1 LFNNYNN
8 QINTN
13 YNNNKM
19 SEQVKI
25 KRTTIE
31 RGVRLATGAAGDDG
45 DLGGVK
51 ALAVAAIK
59 QKRDHEKQVLHQLN
73 DRFAKYIDRV
83 KFLEGQNKK
92 LLAELEELRNRWGE
106 ESRAIRDRYEPEL
119 LEARATIDDTTR
131 EKAIAEIKAK
141 RSEYE
146 ASNLKRQYDD
156 ALGQVQV
163 DKNKMANLQYLL
175 QENQVELDLLRRQM
189 HDAESDIEKYRR
201 EVSRLNED
209 LQRLLS
215 DLDQETLRRVRLENE
230 KQTLEEQ
237 IPFLNAIHEQEMAE
251 LRSLQAGSHIDPAQ
265 FYRHELERAIRDI
278 RSDFEDLNEQQRRE
292 LEEWY
297 KIKTEEITQ
306 QAAKRDALD
315 SLMNSKQES
324 SANLKVALSETQQ
337 DYHHLKQINADLIMR
352 LSQIEEELDQVRRN
366 NGLEI
371 DQRDRDIA
379 ELRAKLQELMNDY
392 DELMNNK
399 TTLEF
404 EINTYRRLLECEE
417 SRGTRVSSSAAAPD
431 VSKFKYTT
439 ITTSTSSTALG
450 QATSS
455 PVTITANVQPVVVT
469 QTQLP
474 PGDFRLSAS
483 EMSSKTTFQRSAKG
497 PVSISECSPDGKVII
512 LENTSRNKDINMT
525 GWVLKRRVDNK
536 EELTYKFP
544 ANLVLKSNKTV
555 RIWARGHGKENQPT
569 DLVNS
574 NVDNW
579 GMGVNVVTIVL
590 NDVGDEKATHLQKTV
605 YAS

>member
-1 LFNNYNN
+1 MAA
-8 QINTN
+8 T
-13 YNNNKM
+13 
-19 SEQVKI
+19 EQVKI

-31 RGVRLATGAAGDDG
+31 RGVRLAHGPGGEEGDYSVAP
-45 DLGGVK
+45 VK

-59 QKRDHEKQVLHQLN
+59 QKRDQEKQVLNQLN

-92 LLAELEELRNRWGE
+92 LLAELEELRQHWGE
-106 ESRAIRDRYEPEL
+106 QSRQIRERYEPEL

-131 EKAIAEIKAK
+131 EKAVSEIRAK

-146 ASNLKRQYDD
+146 VANFKRQYDD
-156 ALGQVQV
+156 ALSLIQQ
-163 DKNKMANLQYLL
+163 DKNKMANLEYLY

-189 HDAESDIEKYRR
+189 HDAESDIEKYKK
-201 EVSRLNED
+201 EVVRLNED

-215 DLDQETLRRVRLENE
+215 DLDQETLKRVKLENE

-251 LRSLQAGSHIDPAQ
+251 LRSMQAGSHIDPAQ

-278 RSDFEDLNEQQRRE
+278 RGDFEDLSEQQKRE

-306 QAAKRDALD
+306 QAAKREALE
-315 SLMNSKQES
+315 SLVVKSES
-324 SANLKVALSETQQ
+324 TANLKSAFTDSQREYN
-337 DYHHLKQINADLIMR
+337 DLKQNNADLIMR
-352 LSQIEEELDQVRRN
+352 LSQLEEELDSVRRN
-366 NGLEI
+366 NSFTL
-371 DQRDRDIA
+371 DQRDRDIG
-379 ELRAKLQELMNDY
+379 EMRARLQELMGDY

-399 TTLEF
+399 ASLEF
-404 EINTYRRLLECEE
+404 EINTYRRLLESEE
-417 SRGTRVSSSAAAPD
+417 TRTTRVANNNINNTY
-431 VSKFKYTT
+431 KQTT
-439 ITTSTSSTALG
+439 TTTTSVSVVP
-450 QATSS
+450 
-455 PVTITANVQPVVVT
+455 PVPVIVQ
-469 QTQLP
+469 QTPQ
-474 PGDFRLSAS
+474 GDFRLSTA

-512 LENTSRNKDINMT
+512 LENTSRNKDITMT
-525 GWVLKRRVDNK
+525 NWLLKRRVDSK

-544 ANLVLKSNKTV
+544 ANLVLKANKMI
-555 RIWARGHGKENQPT
+555 RIWARGHGKENLPT
-569 DLVNS
+569 DLVNKD
-574 NVDNW
+574 VENW
-579 GMGVNVVTIVL
+579 GTGVNVVTIVL

>member
-1 LFNNYNN
+1 
-8 QINTN
+8 
-13 YNNNKM
+13 M
-19 SEQVKI
+19 SSGERVKI

-31 RGVRLATGAAGDDG
+31 RGVKLVHGGDD
-45 DLGGVK
+45 DYSVQPVK

-59 QKRDHEKQVLHQLN
+59 QKRDQEKQVLHQLN

-92 LLAELEELRNRWGE
+92 LLSELEELRQRWGE
-106 ESRAIRDRYEPEL
+106 ESRQVKDRYEPDL
-119 LEARATIDDTTR
+119 LEARATIDDRTR
-131 EKAIAEIKAK
+131 EKAISEIRAK

-146 ASNLKRQYDD
+146 ASNFKRQYDD
-156 ALGQVQV
+156 AVNLIQA
-163 DKNKMANLQYLL
+163 DKNKMANLEYLL

-189 HDAESDIEKYRR
+189 NDAESDIEKYKK
-201 EVSRLNED
+201 EVQRLNED

-215 DLDQETLRRVRLENE
+215 DLDQETLKRVKLENE

-278 RSDFEDLNEQQRRE
+278 RSDFEDLSDQQKRE

-297 KIKTEEITQ
+297 RVKTEEITQ
-306 QAAKRDALD
+306 QVAKRDALD
-315 SLMNSKQES
+315 SLMNTKVES
-324 SANLKVALSETQQ
+324 TANLKSTLNDNQREYV
-337 DYHHLKQINADLIMR
+337 DLKQHNADLIMR
-352 LSQIEEELDQVRRN
+352 LSQLEEELDNVRRN
-366 NGLEI
+366 NGFTL

-379 ELRAKLQELMNDY
+379 DLRGKLQELMGDY

-399 TTLEF
+399 ASLEF
-404 EINTYRRLLECEE
+404 EINTYRRLLESEE
-417 SRGTRVSSSAAAPD
+417 TRSSRLPAEIITT
-431 VSKFKYTT
+431 KYT
-439 ITTSTSSTALG
+439 ARH
-450 QATSS
+450 ATSS
-455 PVTITANVQPVVVT
+455 YQPSNNNQGPVQTVQTTIPS
-469 QTQLP
+469 
-474 PGDFRLSAS
+474 GDFRLSTA

-525 GWVLKRRVDNK
+525 NWVLKRRVDSK
-536 EELTYKFP
+536 EELTFKFP
-544 ANLVLKSNKTV
+544 PNLVLKANKLI
-555 RIWARGHGKENQPT
+555 RIWARGHGKENIPN
-569 DLVNS
+569 DLVNKD
-574 NVDNW
+574 VENW

>member
-1 LFNNYNN
+1 
-8 QINTN
+8 
-13 YNNNKM
+13 M
-19 SEQVKI
+19 SSEQVKI

-31 RGVRLATGAAGDDG
+31 RGVRLAHGPAGEDG
-45 DLGGVK
+45 DYSVAPVK

-59 QKRDHEKQVLHQLN
+59 QKRDQEKQVLNQLN

-92 LLAELEELRNRWGE
+92 LLAELEELRQHWGE
-106 ESRAIRDRYEPEL
+106 QSRQIRERYEPEL

-131 EKAIAEIKAK
+131 EKAVSEIRAK

-146 ASNLKRQYDD
+146 VANFKRQYDD
-156 ALGQVQV
+156 ALNLIQQ
-163 DKNKMANLQYLL
+163 DKNKMANLEYLY

-189 HDAESDIEKYRR
+189 HDAESDIEKYKK
-201 EVSRLNED
+201 EVVRLNED

-215 DLDQETLRRVRLENE
+215 DLDQETLKRVKLENE

-251 LRSLQAGSHIDPAQ
+251 LRSMQAGSHIDPAQ

-278 RSDFEDLNEQQRRE
+278 RGDFEDLSEQQKRE

-306 QAAKRDALD
+306 QAAKREALE
-315 SLMNSKQES
+315 SLVNVKTES
-324 SANLKVALSETQQ
+324 SANLKSAFTDSQREYN
-337 DYHHLKQINADLIMR
+337 DLKQMNQELIMR
-352 LSQIEEELDQVRRN
+352 LSQLEEELDSVRRN
-366 NGLEI
+366 NSFTL
-371 DQRDRDIA
+371 DQRDRDIG
-379 ELRAKLQELMNDY
+379 EMRARLQELMGDY

-399 TTLEF
+399 ASLEF
-404 EINTYRRLLECEE
+404 EINTYRRLLESEE
-417 SRGTRVSSSAAAPD
+417 TRTTRVTGGNLYKQTTTTTTSISSSVAQPAP
-431 VSKFKYTT
+431 VV
-439 ITTSTSSTALG
+439 
-450 QATSS
+450 
-455 PVTITANVQPVVVT
+455 PQPV
-469 QTQLP
+469 Q
-474 PGDFRLSAS
+474 DFRLSTA

-512 LENTSRNKDINMT
+512 LENTSRNKDITMT
-525 GWVLKRRVDNK
+525 NWVLKRRVDSK
-536 EELTYKFP
+536 EEITYKFP
-544 ANLVLKSNKTV
+544 ANLVLKANKMI
-555 RIWARGHGKENQPT
+555 RIWARGHGKENLPT
-569 DLVNS
+569 DLVNKD
-574 NVDNW
+574 VENW

>member
-1 LFNNYNN
+1 
-8 QINTN
+8 
-13 YNNNKM
+13 M
-19 SEQVKI
+19 SDQVKI
-25 KRTTIE
+25 KTTTIE
-31 RGVRLATGAAGDDG
+31 RGVRVAHNSGGGDEYS
-45 DLGGVK
+45 LQPVK

-92 LLAELEELRNRWGE
+92 LLAELEDIRQRWGE
-106 ESRAIRDRYEPEL
+106 ESRAVRDRYEPEL

-131 EKAIAEIKAK
+131 EKAIAEIRAK

-146 ASNLKRQYDD
+146 AANFKRQYDD
-156 ALGQVQV
+156 VVSSIQA
-163 DKNKMANLQYLL
+163 DKNKMASLDYLL
-175 QENQVELDLLRRQM
+175 QENRVELDLLRRQM
-189 HDAESDIEKYRR
+189 NDAESDIDKYKK
-201 EVSRLNED
+201 EIARLSED
-209 LQRLLS
+209 LQRLLA
-215 DLDQETLRRVRLENE
+215 DLDQETLRRVKLENE

-278 RSDFEDLNEQQRRE
+278 RGDFEDLSEQQKRE

-306 QAAKRDALD
+306 QAAKRDAID
-315 SLMNSKQES
+315 SLVNVKVES
-324 SANLKVALSETQQ
+324 SANLKASLGDSQRE
-337 DYHHLKQINADLIMR
+337 YGELKQHNADLIMR
-352 LSQIEEELDQVRRN
+352 LSQLEEELDNVRRN
-366 NGLEI
+366 NGFAL
-371 DQRDRDIA
+371 DQADRDIS
-379 ELRAKLQELMNDY
+379 EMRARLQELMGDY

-399 TTLEF
+399 ASLEF
-404 EINTYRRLLECEE
+404 EINTYRRLLESEE
-417 SRGTRVSSSAAAPD
+417 TRTTRVISSESSSAPIRS
-431 VSKFKYTT
+431 VRREHTP
-439 ITTSTSSTALG
+439 SSSSG
-450 QATSS
+450 VYSS
-455 PVTITANVQPVVVT
+455 PPPPQPQPIPSVVQQP
-469 QTQLP
+469 QQQQQQQSP
-474 PGDFRLSAS
+474 PPADFRLTSA

-512 LENTSRNKDINMT
+512 LENTSRNKDITMT
-525 GWVLKRRVDNK
+525 NWVLKRRVDAK

-544 ANLVLKSNKTV
+544 ANLVLKANKMV
-555 RIWARGHGKENQPT
+555 RIWARGHGKENLPS
-569 DLVNS
+569 DLVNP

-579 GMGVNVVTIVL
+579 GMGVNIVTIVL

>member
-1 LFNNYNN
+1 
-8 QINTN
+8 
-13 YNNNKM
+13 M
-19 SEQVKI
+19 SSEQVKI

-31 RGVRLATGAAGDDG
+31 RGVRLAHGPAGEDG
-45 DLGGVK
+45 DFSVAPVK

-59 QKRDHEKQVLHQLN
+59 QKRDQEKQVLNQLN

-92 LLAELEELRNRWGE
+92 LLAELEELRQHWGE
-106 ESRAIRDRYEPEL
+106 QSRQIRERYEPEL

-131 EKAIAEIKAK
+131 EKAVSEIRAK

-146 ASNLKRQYDD
+146 VANFKRQYDD
-156 ALGQVQV
+156 ALNLIQQ
-163 DKNKMANLQYLL
+163 DKNKMANLEYLY

-189 HDAESDIEKYRR
+189 HDAESDIEKYKK
-201 EVSRLNED
+201 EVVRLNED

-215 DLDQETLRRVRLENE
+215 DLDQETLKRVKLENE

-251 LRSLQAGSHIDPAQ
+251 LRSMQAGSHIDPAQ

-278 RSDFEDLNEQQRRE
+278 RGDFEDLSEQQKRE

-306 QAAKRDALD
+306 QAAKREALE
-315 SLMNSKQES
+315 SLVNVKTES
-324 SANLKVALSETQQ
+324 SANLKSAFTDSQREYN
-337 DYHHLKQINADLIMR
+337 DLKQMNQELIMR
-352 LSQIEEELDQVRRN
+352 LSQLEEELDSVRRN
-366 NGLEI
+366 NSFTL
-371 DQRDRDIA
+371 DQRDRDIG
-379 ELRAKLQELMNDY
+379 EMRARLQELMGDY

-399 TTLEF
+399 ASLEF
-404 EINTYRRLLECEE
+404 EINTYRRLLESEE
-417 SRGTRVSSSAAAPD
+417 TRTTRVTGGNLYKQTTTTTTSISSSVAQPAP
-431 VSKFKYTT
+431 V
-439 ITTSTSSTALG
+439 I
-450 QATSS
+450 
-455 PVTITANVQPVVVT
+455 PQPV
-469 QTQLP
+469 Q
-474 PGDFRLSAS
+474 DFRLSTA

-512 LENTSRNKDINMT
+512 LENTSRNKDITMT
-525 GWVLKRRVDNK
+525 NWVLKRRVDSK
-536 EELTYKFP
+536 EEITYKFP
-544 ANLVLKSNKTV
+544 ANLVLKANKMI
-555 RIWARGHGKENQPT
+555 RIWARGHGKENLPT
-569 DLVNS
+569 DLVNKD
-574 NVDNW
+574 VENW

>member
-1 LFNNYNN
+1 
-8 QINTN
+8 
-13 YNNNKM
+13 M
-19 SEQVKI
+19 SSSEQVKI

-31 RGVRLATGAAGDDG
+31 RGVRLAHGPGGEDG
-45 DLGGVK
+45 DYSVAPVK

-59 QKRDHEKQVLHQLN
+59 QKRDQEKQVLNQLN

-92 LLAELEELRNRWGE
+92 LLAELEELRQHWGE
-106 ESRAIRDRYEPEL
+106 QSRQIRERYEPEL

-131 EKAIAEIKAK
+131 EKAVSEIRAK

-146 ASNLKRQYDD
+146 VANFKRQYDD
-156 ALGQVQV
+156 ALSLIQQ
-163 DKNKMANLQYLL
+163 DKNKMANLEYLW

-189 HDAESDIEKYRR
+189 HDAESDIEKYKK
-201 EVSRLNED
+201 EVVRLNED

-215 DLDQETLRRVRLENE
+215 DLDQETLKRVKLENE

-251 LRSLQAGSHIDPAQ
+251 LRSMQAGSHIDPAQ

-278 RSDFEDLNEQQRRE
+278 RGDFEDLSEQQKRE

-306 QAAKRDALD
+306 QAAKREALE
-315 SLMNSKQES
+315 SLVNVKTES
-324 SANLKVALSETQQ
+324 SANLKSAFTDSQREYN
-337 DYHHLKQINADLIMR
+337 DLKQMNQELIMR
-352 LSQIEEELDQVRRN
+352 LSQLEEELDSVRRN
-366 NGLEI
+366 NSFTL
-371 DQRDRDIA
+371 DQRDRDIG
-379 ELRAKLQELMNDY
+379 EMRARLQELMGDY

-399 TTLEF
+399 ASLEF
-404 EINTYRRLLECEE
+404 EINTYRRLLESEE
-417 SRGTRVSSSAAAPD
+417 TRTTRVVGGSAYKQTTTTTTSISSSVAQPA
-431 VSKFKYTT
+431 
-439 ITTSTSSTALG
+439 
-450 QATSS
+450 
-455 PVTITANVQPVVVT
+455 PVVPQPAV
-469 QTQLP
+469 Q
-474 PGDFRLSAS
+474 DFRLSTA

-512 LENTSRNKDINMT
+512 LENTSRNKDITMT
-525 GWVLKRRVDNK
+525 NWVLKRRVDSK
-536 EELTYKFP
+536 EEITYKFP
-544 ANLVLKSNKTV
+544 ANLVLKANKMI
-555 RIWARGHGKENQPT
+555 RIWARGHGKENLPT
-569 DLVNS
+569 DLVNKD
-574 NVDNW
+574 VENW

>member
-1 LFNNYNN
+1 
-8 QINTN
+8 
-13 YNNNKM
+13 M
-19 SEQVKI
+19 STGEQVKI

-31 RGVRLATGAAGDDG
+31 RGVRLAHGPAGEDG
-45 DLGGVK
+45 DYSVAPVK

-59 QKRDHEKQVLHQLN
+59 QKRDQEKQVLNQLN

-92 LLAELEELRNRWGE
+92 LLAELEELRQHWGE
-106 ESRAIRDRYEPEL
+106 QSRQIRERYEPEL

-131 EKAIAEIKAK
+131 EKAVSEIRAK

-146 ASNLKRQYDD
+146 VANFKRQYDD
-156 ALGQVQV
+156 ALSLIQS
-163 DKNKMANLQYLL
+163 DKNKMANLEYLY

-189 HDAESDIEKYRR
+189 HDAESDIEKYKK
-201 EVSRLNED
+201 EVVRLNED

-215 DLDQETLRRVRLENE
+215 DLDQETLKRVKLENE

-251 LRSLQAGSHIDPAQ
+251 LRSMQAGSHIDPAQ

-278 RSDFEDLNEQQRRE
+278 RGDFEDLSEQQKRE

-306 QAAKRDALD
+306 QAAKREALEA
-315 SLMNSKQES
+315 LVNVKTES
-324 SANLKVALSETQQ
+324 SANLKSAFTDSQREYN
-337 DYHHLKQINADLIMR
+337 DLKQGNADLIMR
-352 LSQIEEELDQVRRN
+352 LSQLEEELDSVRRN
-366 NGLEI
+366 NSFTL

-379 ELRAKLQELMNDY
+379 EMRARLQELMGDY

-399 TTLEF
+399 ASLEF
-404 EINTYRRLLECEE
+404 EINTYRRLLESEE
-417 SRGTRVSSSAAAPD
+417 TRTTRAASTAY
-431 VSKFKYTT
+431 KQTT
-439 ITTSTSSTALG
+439 TTTTSISTSAVPGSSFV
-450 QATSS
+450 QA
-455 PVTITANVQPVVVT
+455 PVAQVAPT
-469 QTQLP
+469 
-474 PGDFRLSAS
+474 GDFRLSTA

-512 LENTSRNKDINMT
+512 LENTSRNKDITMT
-525 GWVLKRRVDNK
+525 NWVLKRRVDSK
-536 EELTYKFP
+536 EEITYKFP
-544 ANLVLKSNKTV
+544 ANLVLKANKMI
-555 RIWARGHGKENQPT
+555 RIWARGHGKENLPT
-569 DLVNS
+569 DLVNKD
-574 NVDNW
+574 VENW

>member
-1 LFNNYNN
+1 
-8 QINTN
+8 
-13 YNNNKM
+13 M
-19 SEQVKI
+19 ADQVKI
-25 KRTTIE
+25 KTTTIE
-31 RGVRLATGAAGDDG
+31 RGVRLAHHSGSDDYSVAP
-45 DLGGVK
+45 VK

-92 LLAELEELRNRWGE
+92 LLAELEEIRQRWGE
-106 ESRAIRDRYEPEL
+106 ESRAIRERYEPEL

-131 EKAIAEIKAK
+131 EKAISEIRAK

-146 ASNLKRQYDD
+146 AGNYKRQYDD
-156 ALGQVQV
+156 ALNLIQQ
-163 DKNKMANLQYLL
+163 DKNKMANLDYLL

-189 HDAESDIEKYRR
+189 HDAESDIDKYRK
-201 EVSRLNED
+201 EVHRLNDD

-215 DLDQETLRRVRLENE
+215 DLDQETLKRVKLENE

-278 RSDFEDLNEQQRRE
+278 RGDFEDLSEQQKRE

-306 QAAKRDALD
+306 QAAKRDAFD
-315 SLMNSKQES
+315 SLVNVKVES
-324 SANLKVALSETQQ
+324 TANLKANLNDSQREFG
-337 DYHHLKQINADLIMR
+337 DLKQHNADLIMR
-352 LSQIEEELDQVRRN
+352 LSQLEEELDTVRRN
-366 NGLEI
+366 NGFSL
-371 DQRDRDIA
+371 DQHDRDIA
-379 ELRAKLQELMNDY
+379 EMRARLQELMGDY

-399 TTLEF
+399 ASLEF
-404 EINTYRRLLECEE
+404 EINTYRRLLESEE
-417 SRGTRVSSSAAAPD
+417 TRTTRVASSSQSSSHHHQLAPERPQFRQHTHYVSTTSSSASSIPAGSG
-431 VSKFKYTT
+431 VS
-439 ITTSTSSTALG
+439 S
-450 QATSS
+450 Q
-455 PVTITANVQPVVVT
+455 QPV
-469 QTQLP
+469 P
-474 PGDFRLSAS
+474 RGADFALSTS

-512 LENTSRNKDINMT
+512 LENTSRNKDITMT
-525 GWVLKRRVDNK
+525 NWVLKRRVDAK
-536 EELTYKFP
+536 EEITYKFP
-544 ANLVLKSNKTV
+544 ANLVLKANKMV
-555 RIWARGHGKENQPT
+555 RIWARGHGKENLPS
-569 DLVNS
+569 DLVNKD
-574 NVDNW
+574 VENW
-579 GMGVNVVTIVL
+579 GMGVNIVTIVL

>member
-1 LFNNYNN
+1 
-8 QINTN
+8 
-13 YNNNKM
+13 M
-19 SEQVKI
+19 SSGEQVKI

-31 RGVRLATGAAGDDG
+31 RGVKLVHGGDD
-45 DLGGVK
+45 DYSVQPVK

-59 QKRDHEKQVLHQLN
+59 QKRDQEKQVLHQLN

-92 LLAELEELRNRWGE
+92 LLSELEELRQRWGE
-106 ESRAIRDRYEPEL
+106 ESRQIKERYEPEL

-131 EKAIAEIKAK
+131 EKAISEIRAK

-146 ASNLKRQYDD
+146 ASNFKRQYDD
-156 ALGQVQV
+156 AVNLIQA
-163 DKNKMANLQYLL
+163 DKNKMANLEYLL

-189 HDAESDIEKYRR
+189 NDAESDIEKYKK
-201 EVSRLNED
+201 EVQRLNED

-215 DLDQETLRRVRLENE
+215 DLDQETLKRVKLENE

-278 RSDFEDLNEQQRRE
+278 RSDFEDLSDQQKRE

-297 KIKTEEITQ
+297 RVKTEEITQ
-306 QAAKRDALD
+306 QVAKRDALD
-315 SLMNSKQES
+315 SLMNTKVES
-324 SANLKVALSETQQ
+324 TANLKSTLNDNQREYV
-337 DYHHLKQINADLIMR
+337 DLKQHNADLIMR
-352 LSQIEEELDQVRRN
+352 LSQLEEELDNVRRN
-366 NGLEI
+366 NGFTL

-379 ELRAKLQELMNDY
+379 DLRGKLQELMGDY

-399 TTLEF
+399 ASLEF
-404 EINTYRRLLECEE
+404 EINTYRRLLESEE
-417 SRGTRVSSSAAAPD
+417 TRSSRLPAEIITT
-431 VSKFKYTT
+431 KYT
-439 ITTSTSSTALG
+439 ARH
-450 QATSS
+450 ATSS
-455 PVTITANVQPVVVT
+455 YQPSNNNQGPVQTVQTTIPS
-469 QTQLP
+469 
-474 PGDFRLSAS
+474 GDFRLSTA

-525 GWVLKRRVDNK
+525 NWVLKRRVDSK
-536 EELTYKFP
+536 EELTFKFP
-544 ANLVLKSNKTV
+544 PNLVLKANKLI
-555 RIWARGHGKENQPT
+555 RIWARGHGKENIPN
-569 DLVNS
+569 DLVNKD
-574 NVDNW
+574 VENW